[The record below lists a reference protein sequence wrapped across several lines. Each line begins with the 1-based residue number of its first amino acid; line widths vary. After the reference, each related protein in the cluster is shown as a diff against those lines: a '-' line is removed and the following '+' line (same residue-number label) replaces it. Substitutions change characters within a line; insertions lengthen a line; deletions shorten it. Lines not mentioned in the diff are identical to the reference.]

1 VVRKRRLPHR
11 RWPQEFA
18 DNYYIFRHNRERE
31 HTPASEAEA
40 AIINAIQSVAVAGRP
55 GQVPWP
61 DHNRKFLSSEN
72 RQKTEKPDDMFFV
85 SSLFNEFYLFNMLI
99 INRLNSAKIKNPT
112 KDGKTRRSFLY
123 IFALL
128 RFSSIQHACYQ

>member
-1 VVRKRRLPHR
+1 V
-11 RWPQEFA
+11 
-18 DNYYIFRHNRERE
+18 
-31 HTPASEAEA
+31 
-40 AIINAIQSVAVAGRP
+40 
-55 GQVPWP
+55 
-61 DHNRKFLSSEN
+61 
-72 RQKTEKPDDMFFV
+72 FFIYSPFCV
-85 SSLFNEFYLFNMLI
+85 FCLFNMLI